1 MWSSRPVQPPASGQ
15 NTAPGAGAPTP
26 SNPAADARLNLL
38 LTYGG
43 WQPDSWADR
52 LPTLLAPM
60 GINCVRASG
69 AGDAARLIQAGPFH
83 LAVVDLRLPL
93 EGCPKTNP
101 GAEEGG
107 ARVLELLSRLDCPP
121 PTLVVRRNRSSR
133 DDTREMEAAL
143 RAGAFAV
150 IDQPVDL
157 ELMLKVLSRALQR
170 FYRGQWPGCTPPP
183 TRARFP
189 Q

>member
-1 MWSSRPVQPPASGQ
+1 MWSSRPSQPYSNGHPAATG
-15 NTAPGAGAPTP
+15 TGAPTTGNA
-26 SNPAADARLNLL
+26 SDARLNLL

-60 GINCVRASG
+60 GIQCARASG
-69 AGDAARLIQAGPFH
+69 ASDAARLIQSGPFH

-93 EGCPKTNP
+93 DGCAKSNP

-107 ARVLELLSRLDCPP
+107 ARVLELLSRLECPP

-183 TRARFP
+183 NRARFP
-189 Q
+189 N